1 MADIQHDAKPDGA
14 SVPPAI
20 AIATKKP
27 SAEPVIYLT
36 RAGAPVAEWK
46 LTAGAKPPP
55 CGNTTV
61 SCVKAKP
68 LPRASVRSTPVS
80 HF

>member
-46 LTAGAKPPP
+46 
-55 CGNTTV
+55 
-61 SCVKAKP
+61 VK
-68 LPRASVRSTPVS
+68 S
-80 HF
+80 